1 MNKGDIE
8 GYQAR
13 ISTCNKII
21 EDELQRADQI
31 KKYLEKME
39 NETEELKKKEADV
52 RDVIQRHKL
61 QMDTYEKQSAKGIE
75 EIEMRR
81 DN

>member
-21 EDELQRADQI
+21 EDQLQRADQI

-39 NETEELKKKEADV
+39 N
-52 RDVIQRHKL
+52 
-61 QMDTYEKQSAKGIE
+61 
-75 EIEMRR
+75 
-81 DN
+81 

>member
-1 MNKGDIE
+1 
-8 GYQAR
+8 
-13 ISTCNKII
+13 
-21 EDELQRADQI
+21 
-31 KKYLEKME
+31 ME

-75 EIEMRR
+75 
-81 DN
+81 

>member
-13 ISTCNKII
+13 ITTCNKII

-39 NETEELKKKEADV
+39 NQTEELKKKENDI
-52 RDVIQRHKL
+52 RDIITRHKL
-61 QMDTYEKQSAKGIE
+61 QMNIYEKESIKGLE
-75 EIEMRR
+75 EI
-81 DN
+81 

>member
-13 ISTCNKII
+13 IATCNKII

-39 NETEELKKKEADV
+39 NETEDLKKKENDV
-52 RDVIQRHKL
+52 REVITRHKL
-61 QMDTYEKQSAKGIE
+61 QMNIYEKESAKGI
-75 EIEMRR
+75 
-81 DN
+81 